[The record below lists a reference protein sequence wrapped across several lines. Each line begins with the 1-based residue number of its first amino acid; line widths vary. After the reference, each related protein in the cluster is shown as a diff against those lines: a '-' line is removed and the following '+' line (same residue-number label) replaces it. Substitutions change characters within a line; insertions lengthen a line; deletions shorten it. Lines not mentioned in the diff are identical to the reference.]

1 MKERQN
7 KILKAL
13 IKEYQKTGM
22 PVSSQSIIEKNRLG
36 FSPATVRA
44 EMMELDRQGYLE
56 QPHTSAGRVPT
67 DKALRAFVDELEDET
82 PKLSEKDLALEKM
95 EEFHRQS
102 LKEMAQF
109 LADSTRT
116 FGFSGFFGSGAD
128 FHAAGLKWLLDD
140 PDFEEN
146 ELKSILKYFDSMEN
160 DFNEFFGDM
169 DEEVEIFIGQENP
182 IKYLRRCSLVIT
194 GVQKDEDRGVLGI
207 LGPKRMNY
215 QRNKFIVDETRKKI
229 KNLK

>member
-22 PVSSQSIIEKNRLG
+22 PVSSQAIIEKNKFG

-67 DKALRAFVDELEDET
+67 DKALRSFVDELESEAS
-82 PKLSEKDLALEKM
+82 KLQERDCLWEKI
-95 EEFHRQS
+95 EELHRQS

-109 LADSTRT
+109 LADSTRN

-140 PDFEEN
+140 PDFEDN
-146 ELKSILKYFDSMEN
+146 ELKSIIKYFDSMEN

-182 IKYLRRCSLVIT
+182 IKYLRQCSLVIT
-194 GVQKDEDRGVLGI
+194 GVQKKEEKGVLGI

-215 QRNKFIVDETRKKI
+215 QRNKFIVGETRKKI